1 MSIEADARHQLKMPQ
16 YGADKDSLIGNTSD
30 NGSADNV
37 EDVDDGEEDI
47 TKNMQQQIVHLEHG
61 IFPLYWH
68 VLQKS
73 KAFAGRSAF
82 EVLIMM
88 IRGQKKR
95 NLESLGGCC
104 M

>member
-47 TKNMQQQIVHLEHG
+47 TKNVQ
-61 IFPLYWH
+61 
-68 VLQKS
+68 QKS
-73 KAFAGRSAF
+73 VYLEPGNFPMQLVFSPP
-82 EVLIMM
+82 
-88 IRGQKKR
+88 KKR
-95 NLESLGGCC
+95 VKPLQADQLWPSSGFH
-104 M
+104 